1 MFGLQKIVA
10 KGQGKVL
17 NCGGHKEM
25 RDTLLTTKTASCLPL
40 FRSEDVDSDR
50 FELLDGDPRY

>member
-25 RDTLLTTKTASCLPL
+25 RDTLLTTKTASC
-40 FRSEDVDSDR
+40 
-50 FELLDGDPRY
+50 